1 MDDTV
6 RVDSGTPHSSNYRIV
21 PINTL
26 LLSYCILYNTTLYLI
41 LSSDSVFQNEA
52 RQVGLHS
59 TGGVSF
65 EMDGVPK
72 EEIGWEMEK

>member
-26 LLSYCILYNTTLYLI
+26 LLYYYCALTTHLIPI

-52 RQVGLHS
+52 RQVGVYS
-59 TGGVSF
+59 TRGVSF
-65 EMDGVPK
+65 EMDGV
-72 EEIGWEMEK
+72 

>member
-1 MDDTV
+1 VIDAV

-26 LLSYCILYNTTLYLI
+26 LLLLYCILVTHLIPI

-52 RQVGLHS
+52 RQVGLYS
-59 TGGVSF
+59 IRGVSF
-65 EMDGVPK
+65 EKDGIRLG
-72 EEIGWEMEK
+72 EIGWEMEK